1 MNIFVLD
8 RDPATAARYH
18 CDKHVVKMVLE
29 TSQILCTVL
38 HERGIVAPYKPTHRN
53 HPCTIWA
60 GQSRK
65 NFEWLLNLGLALT
78 REYTARFGKRHASK
92 DILEF
97 CILHILILPDGD
109 LTPFAQA
116 MPDEFK
122 HQDPVTAYR
131 GYYRIAKAS
140 ILTYKYS
147 QTPSFLA
154 IS

>member
-8 RDPATAARYH
+8 RDPAIAARYH
-18 CDKHVVKMVLE
+18 CDKHVVKMILE
-29 TSQILCTVL
+29 SSQILCTVL
-38 HERGIVAPYKPTHRN
+38 HQRGIAAPYRPTHRN

-65 NFEWLLNLGLALT
+65 NFEWLLNLGLALS
-78 REYTARFGKRHASK
+78 REYTARFGKIHASEN
-92 DILEF
+92 ILQF
-97 CILHILILPDGD
+97 CILHLSILPDGD

-122 HQDPVTAYR
+122 HPDPVTAYR

-140 ILTYKYS
+140 LLTYKYS